1 MFFSWGENGRDNYRN
16 DRNRSELPSNPRWRE
31 PSPSERQ
38 AERHERGYPRTQDAR
53 YGKGNG
59 GRDREPD
66 DWTKPLARQK
76 LFQMKKTFFNLTF
89 DSSVYGCNTLNF
101 SHTFHLK

>member
-76 LFQMKKTFFNLTF
+76 LFQMKKTLLLCLW
-89 DSSVYGCNTLNF
+89 V
-101 SHTFHLK
+101 